1 MPHWQIWVLA
11 DFQQRLK
18 TLNIFPLNSNVLQIV
33 LVIVTMTI
41 DAKFG
46 LGLELA
52 KLATNES
59 DSDYD
64 IVIQKVTSAE
74 NAKCVQ

>member
-1 MPHWQIWVLA
+1 MAI
-11 DFQQRLK
+11 
-18 TLNIFPLNSNVLQIV
+18 I
-33 LVIVTMTI
+33 I

-52 KLATNES
+52 KLATYES
-59 DSDYD
+59 DDDYD
-64 IVIQKVTSAE
+64 IVIQKVTSAD

>member
-1 MPHWQIWVLA
+1 MKGFRRASHICTYMPMI
-11 DFQQRLK
+11 
-18 TLNIFPLNSNVLQIV
+18 
-33 LVIVTMTI
+33 I

-52 KLATNES
+52 KLATYES
-59 DSDYD
+59 DNDYD

-74 NAKCVQ
+74 NVRHVQ

>member
-1 MPHWQIWVLA
+1 
-11 DFQQRLK
+11 
-18 TLNIFPLNSNVLQIV
+18 
-33 LVIVTMTI
+33 MTT

-59 DSDYD
+59 DNDYN
-64 IVIQKVTSAE
+64 IVIQKVTNAE
-74 NAKCVQ
+74 NARCVQ